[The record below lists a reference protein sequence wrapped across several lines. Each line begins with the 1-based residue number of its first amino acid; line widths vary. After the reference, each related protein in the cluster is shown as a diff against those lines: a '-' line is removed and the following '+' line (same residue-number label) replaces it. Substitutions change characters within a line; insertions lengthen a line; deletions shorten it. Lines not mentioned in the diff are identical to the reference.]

1 MASKIPKITGI
12 SIIHLGP
19 VFKLMVPSDGG
30 DHAGEV
36 DLAVEHNAL
45 SRLHLILIMIFG
57 MIIILIMYIHR
68 HVVHQVWFN
77 LWEATRSHCKETF
90 VCFCF

>member
-1 MASKIPKITGI
+1 
-12 SIIHLGP
+12 
-19 VFKLMVPSDGG
+19 MVPSDGG

-45 SRLHLILIMIFG
+45 SRLHLILIMRIVMIVMMTMRIVM
-57 MIIILIMYIHR
+57 MIIMIMYIHR

-77 LWEATRSHCKETF
+77 LWEATRSHCKEICCVF
-90 VCFCF
+90 

>member
-1 MASKIPKITGI
+1 
-12 SIIHLGP
+12 
-19 VFKLMVPSDGG
+19 MVPSDGG

-45 SRLHLILIMIFG
+45 SRLHLILILMIVMIV
-57 MIIILIMYIHR
+57 MIIMRIVILVIIMIMYIHR

-77 LWEATRSHCKETF
+77 LWEATRSHCRETF
-90 VCFCF
+90 LFF